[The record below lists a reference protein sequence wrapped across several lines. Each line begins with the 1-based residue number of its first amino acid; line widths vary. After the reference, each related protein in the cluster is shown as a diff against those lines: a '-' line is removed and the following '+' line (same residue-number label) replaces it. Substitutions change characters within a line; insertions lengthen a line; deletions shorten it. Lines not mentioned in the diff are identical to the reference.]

1 MTLKSHISGWSLF
14 FLAAFSPGVHLQRH
28 GSSSQPSSDSELP
41 SEAQISRPVLQP
53 SEAPPSTGT
62 YLLNDRVGKPCI
74 RATMGAEYIVTEKKK
89 TWYFNLDPSSVKTGG
104 NCDKETAVL
113 SLTLPNQAAS
123 LQFTFRKENNFIY
136 VTNVTAHVSP
146 QPVCQGCANK
156 TYSGVI
162 THKKLFTAA
171 NSQSFKCKSGKLLLM
186 SSELKIRLVP
196 LQMQAFSVP
205 NRDYGPKMECWADF
219 NKRAI
224 PIILGAVAVG
234 LVVIALLTFQ
244 FIKDRR
250 RPGYDRI

>member
-74 RATMGAEYIVTEKKK
+74 RATMGAEYIVTEK
-89 TWYFNLDPSSVKTGG
+89 
-104 NCDKETAVL
+104 
-113 SLTLPNQAAS
+113 
-123 LQFTFRKENNFIY
+123 KENNFIY